1 MVVVRKI
8 LTAGLLLGGLAAA
21 HWVGVKAGRQ
31 ERDAPP
37 AITIADAEPATSTPV
52 AVGRPEPVVSAGECP
67 VPTVAQ
73 SPAVPLPPP
82 IKTLFGTPV
91 VLQALK
97 DEKNDKPEA
106 LRIAGLQTIQLPA
119 QNDVVPACIAP
130 PVSSLHVQQASVPAP
145 PVPLDVTVPRLG
157 VPVMP
162 SGPLGVPPV
171 SSNAGRSVEAVTVP
185 KVDLP
190 PPADKSIHVE
200 NPKVVFD
207 YEITK
212 KGASDIREIQLWV
225 TVDNGMTWQEAATV
239 KPGQPL
245 RANLGKDGTY
255 GARVLII
262 SGSGVFSVAPKRGDK
277 PDVTVVVDTVRPEGR
292 LSGVR
297 PDTAPQLFWSGEWF
311 GGQ

>member
-1 MVVVRKI
+1 M
-8 LTAGLLLGGLAAA
+8 
-21 HWVGVKAGRQ
+21 
-31 ERDAPP
+31 
-37 AITIADAEPATSTPV
+37 
-52 AVGRPEPVVSAGECP
+52 
-67 VPTVAQ
+67 
-73 SPAVPLPPP
+73 
-82 IKTLFGTPV
+82 
-91 VLQALK
+91 
-97 DEKNDKPEA
+97 
-106 LRIAGLQTIQLPA
+106 
-119 QNDVVPACIAP
+119 
-130 PVSSLHVQQASVPAP
+130 
-145 PVPLDVTVPRLG
+145 
-157 VPVMP
+157 
-162 SGPLGVPPV
+162 
-171 SSNAGRSVEAVTVP
+171 
-185 KVDLP
+185 
-190 PPADKSIHVE
+190 
-200 NPKVVFD
+200 VFD